1 MDFPLFEVTSEQYR
15 DGRLNYSIEDYVKQS
30 KEVGN
35 KDFYYVM
42 GEETPTKFLYDVT
55 DRYLVGDLDIK
66 VIRLVYDDP
75 LPVPL
80 SLPLSSSGIQK
91 GDRYE
96 IKAKNPRNAKE
107 FVLVFGDQSLE
118 IPLNVEQEEV
128 VLEVTG
134 VEDGRCTARLNGV
147 EMAGVISQ
155 GPFLTDRMVLE
166 GDLDFHWVAI
176 VKPGGNEGAAEGIKE
191 PEEKLDVGEKSTT
204 DKA

>member
-55 DRYLVGDLDIK
+55 DRYLVIRINGRYALFEHLDRFDDATFYDRVFIKGDLDIK

-107 FVLVFGDQSLE
+107 LSIATHVNG
-118 IPLNVEQEEV
+118 
-128 VLEVTG
+128 
-134 VEDGRCTARLNGV
+134 CT
-147 EMAGVISQ
+147 S
-155 GPFLTDRMVLE
+155 
-166 GDLDFHWVAI
+166 
-176 VKPGGNEGAAEGIKE
+176 
-191 PEEKLDVGEKSTT
+191 
-204 DKA
+204 